1 MNFLDNDF
9 PEVTEAYHGSLEDWL
24 ELFERYA
31 FPRTGDTET
40 SLEMKRIFK
49 RYHEVTYEDWLDI
62 VIKCARDEI
71 WYEEKINLSIR
82 ELYLVV
88 NKVVRL
94 GEKLRAA
101 YNRQLLANNLVF
113 ESTTEVEAPELD
125 TAVTIDKS
133 SKVEIKDNLYTLAI
147 PFKTLGDF
155 YRSLPIGRQSGIY
168 IIKLNKPN
176 KLPAYYVGK
185 SVDIRYRIQTHFRAP
200 VRDSKK
206 LHNAIRKYPADY
218 FEIGVLEFVSPN
230 DLNTREIYWI
240 TELDLCNS
248 YDLNLTHGGDG
259 ASRYKIT
266 PQIHDEI
273 ADLLLTS
280 DLPLSKIAA
289 NYGVTSKVISQIN
302 QGMHWCSSPEK
313 YEYNPAIRS
322 IERSQQIKQKA
333 YQDSL
338 NNKVILWQKTEK
350 SSRSKLLGTFNSL
363 MKAAKY
369 IEQYIKADKNLY
381 QQLEAKFDNPKL
393 LDNIQTALGRGLREV
408 GKDGL
413 PRGWYMFY
421 VTPGD

>member
-1 MNFLDNDF
+1 MNFLDIDF
-9 PEVTEAYHGSLEDWL
+9 PELREEPYHNGVS
-24 ELFERYA
+24 
-31 FPRTGDTET
+31 
-40 SLEMKRIFK
+40 
-49 RYHEVTYEDWLDI
+49 EVI
-62 VIKCARDEI
+62 
-71 WYEEKINLSIR
+71 
-82 ELYLVV
+82 
-88 NKVVRL
+88 
-94 GEKLRAA
+94 
-101 YNRQLLANNLVF
+101 
-113 ESTTEVEAPELD
+113 
-125 TAVTIDKS
+125 
-133 SKVEIKDNLYTLAI
+133 EIKGNLCTLAI

-155 YRSLPIGRQSGIY
+155 YKSLPIGRQSGIY
-168 IIKLNKPN
+168 IIKLNRPN

-200 VRDSKK
+200 IRDSKK
-206 LHNAIRKYPADY
+206 LHNAIRKYPADN

-240 TELDLCNS
+240 TKLDLCNS

-280 DLPLSKIAA
+280 DLPLSKIADR
-289 NYGVTSKVISQIN
+289 YGVTSKVISQIN

-322 IERSQQIKQKA
+322 IERSLQIKQKA

-338 NNKVILWQKTEK
+338 NNKVILWQKTAT
-350 SSRSKLLGTFNSL
+350 SDRSKLLGTFNSL

-369 IEQYIKADKNLY
+369 IEQCIKSDNSLQ
-381 QQLEAKFDNPKL
+381 QQLIQKNANLDNPKL
-393 LDNIQTALGRGLREV
+393 LDNIQTALGKGLREV

-413 PRGWYMFY
+413 PRGWYLFY
-421 VTPGD
+421 VTQVD